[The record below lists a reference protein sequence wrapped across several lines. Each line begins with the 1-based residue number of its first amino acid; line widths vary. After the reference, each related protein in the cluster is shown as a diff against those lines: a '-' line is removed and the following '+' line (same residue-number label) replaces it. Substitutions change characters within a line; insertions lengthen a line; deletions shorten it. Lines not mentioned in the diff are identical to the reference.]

1 MLTVHAAPLVLPVGA
16 AAIER
21 GAVAV
26 EGDRIVALGPY
37 DTVVAA
43 HPAARVRQW
52 PGVIAPGLLQRH
64 AAWLLTRCYHPD
76 PREAD
81 ELGVEPLSG
90 EAFARLT
97 GELDATRWAGS
108 VRRGLQQLL
117 RYGTTHLTGP
127 FRDPAVRTAV
137 SRSGLVEVSAD
148 AAPGDPAG
156 VAHGVRDGG
165 ADGVRGGGSDGV
177 RSGGPDGVRGGGPD
191 GVASDRPDLDPFAG
205 GRDLAGCVHGPL
217 VIGARADLAV
227 FDVPDEAALV
237 AAGAGSCVVTVLAGR
252 LVYRRR

>member
-16 AAIER
+16 GPVER

-26 EGDRIVALGPY
+26 DGDRIVALGPY
-37 DTVVAA
+37 EAVAAA

-52 PGVIAPGLLQRH
+52 PGVIAPGLRQRH
-64 AAWLLTRCYHPD
+64 AEWLLTRCYHPD

-90 EAFARLT
+90 EAFARL
-97 GELDATRWAGS
+97 GRELDATRWAGS
-108 VRRGLQQLL
+108 VRRGLQQML

-137 SRSGLVEVSAD
+137 SRSGLVEV
-148 AAPGDPAG
+148 P
-156 VAHGVRDGG
+156 GG
-165 ADGVRGGGSDGV
+165 ASSSVSESVPGSVSGSVSMGG
-177 RSGGPDGVRGGGPD
+177 
-191 GVASDRPDLDPFAG
+191 AADLDPLAG
-205 GRDLAGCVHGPL
+205 GRDLPGAVHAPL
-217 VIGARADLAV
+217 VTGARADFAV
-227 FDVPDEAALV
+227 FDVPDEATLV
-237 AAGAGSCVVTVLAGR
+237 AAGAGSCVVTVLGGR

>member
-16 AAIER
+16 GPVER

-26 EGDRIVALGPY
+26 DRDRIVALGPY
-37 DTVVAA
+37 EAVAAA

-52 PGVIAPGLLQRH
+52 PGVIAPGLRQRH
-64 AAWLLTRCYHPD
+64 AEWLLTRCYHPD

-90 EAFARLT
+90 EAFARLAR
-97 GELDATRWAGS
+97 ELDATRWAGS
-108 VRRGLQQLL
+108 VRRGLQQML

-137 SRSGLVEVSAD
+137 SRSGLVEVLGGVSPVGV
-148 AAPGDPAG
+148 PGG
-156 VAHGVRDGG
+156 VSENVPQSVSGSVSGSVSMGG
-165 ADGVRGGGSDGV
+165 A
-177 RSGGPDGVRGGGPD
+177 
-191 GVASDRPDLDPFAG
+191 ADLDPLAG
-205 GRDLAGCVHGPL
+205 GRDLPGAVHAPL
-217 VIGARADLAV
+217 VTGARADFAV
-227 FDVPDEAALV
+227 FDVPDEATLL
-237 AAGAGSCVVTVLAGR
+237 AAGAGSCVVTVLGGR